1 LNEIRWDQ
9 GTAYDFF
16 ISLFVLHNPDLFGLR
31 ASWAA
36 GVRSRIPLLE
46 RQFLEDTLEFLPAPL
61 IWLNSLDVE
70 SKDAATVLEQLVLI
84 PAESRLITLF
94 KNQQFTP
101 EVGST
106 IQKIRTNREVEKEDL
121 NSLRL
126 MFQKRMLPIK
136 PKAIEKLAKAFIN
149 AELFGDQ
156 LLASYQAYF
165 NVFFREEE
173 IRIRPFI
180 ENGLFESQKIAET
193 LSLSDLFF
201 ELSKGVSIDSLEVM
215 DRLWLVPS
223 YWSSPLI
230 FLIAPRQNEKLM
242 VFGCRSEDQNLIP
255 GEYVPDALMNM
266 LKALSDSTRFRIVR
280 YLQEEPETPSS
291 LAKKLRLRAPTVI
304 HHLNIM
310 RLAGLVQVK
319 ISADGER
326 SYALR
331 EQAIV
336 SITQQIDGYFNKKP
350 GSM

>member
-1 LNEIRWDQ
+1 LDEIRWEH

-36 GVRSRIPLLE
+36 GVRSRIPSQE

-61 IWLNSLDVE
+61 IWLNTLNVK
-70 SKDAATVLEQLVLI
+70 SKDAASVLYQLDSI

-106 IQKIRTNREVEKEDL
+106 IQKIRTNRIVEKEDL
-121 NSLRL
+121 NSLRV

-149 AELFGDQ
+149 AELFGEQ
-156 LLASYQAYF
+156 LFASYQAYYD
-165 NVFFREEE
+165 VFFKEEE

-180 ENGLFESQKIAET
+180 ETGLLESQKIAET
-193 LSLSDLFF
+193 LPMSELFF
-201 ELSKGVSIDSLEVM
+201 ELSKGVSIDSLDVM
-215 DRLWLVPS
+215 DCLWLVPS

-230 FLIAPRQNEKLM
+230 FLISPRQNEKLM
-242 VFGCRSEDQNLIP
+242 VFGCRPEDQNLIP
-255 GEYVPDALMNM
+255 GEYVPDTLMNM
-266 LKALSDSTRFRIVR
+266 LKALSDTTRFRIAR
-280 YLQEEPETPSS
+280 YLQEEPDTPSS

-310 RLAGLVQVK
+310 RLAGLVQVN
-319 ISADGER
+319 ISVDGER

-331 EQAIV
+331 EQAIN
-336 SITQQIDGYFNKKP
+336 SITRQIDGYFNKKS
-350 GSM
+350 GSE

>member
-1 LNEIRWDQ
+1 
-9 GTAYDFF
+9 
-16 ISLFVLHNPDLFGLR
+16 LFVLHNPDLFGLR

-36 GVRSRIPLLE
+36 GVRSRIPLQE

-61 IWLNSLDVE
+61 IWLNLLDIE
-70 SKDAATVLEQLVLI
+70 SKDTATVLEQIALI
-84 PAESRLITLF
+84 PAENRLITLF

-126 MFQKRMLPIK
+126 MFQKRMQPIK

-149 AELFGDQ
+149 AEVFGEK

-165 NVFFREEE
+165 DVFFKEEE

-180 ENGLFESQKIAET
+180 ENGLLESQKIAET
-193 LSLSDLFF
+193 LSLADLFF
-201 ELSKGVSIDSLEVM
+201 ELSKGVSIDSLEVT
-215 DRLWLVPS
+215 DGLWLVPS

-242 VFGCRSEDQNLIP
+242 VFGCRPEDQNLIP

-331 EQAIV
+331 DQAIV
-336 SITQQIDGYFNKKP
+336 SITQQIDGYFNKKT
-350 GSM
+350 GSL